1 MHSYNILNNGMK
13 KNIIDT
19 HIHIWN
25 LEKARYEWLDND
37 ESMLN
42 RSYHLEEL
50 LPEMID
56 TPVASGILVQAAN
69 NLVDTALMLD
79 AARRHREIIA
89 IVGWLPLTEP
99 QKVQMLLEGQ
109 FDKEPYFKGVRH
121 LIHNEN
127 DPRWL
132 LQPQV
137 IESLEM
143 LASCNI
149 PYDIVG
155 INDEHLKAAIRI
167 SEKIPSLRMVL
178 DHLNQPPIKAGQ
190 RFGTWGGLIK
200 EIAANG
206 NVYAKISGLGTASGN
221 PAGWTAD
228 DIAPYIG
235 YALEVFGTNRCFLG
249 GDWPVSMLAGSY
261 VVHWERYTS
270 IIHTLLNDDDAEKV
284 YYKNASRFYNL

>member
-1 MHSYNILNNGMK
+1 MK

-19 HIHIWN
+19 HIHIWD

-37 ESMLN
+37 ESVLN

-69 NLVDTALMLD
+69 NLEDTALMLD

-89 IVGWLPLTEP
+89 IVGWLPLKEP
-99 QKVQMLLEGQ
+99 QKVEMLLEEQ
-109 FDKEPYFKGVRH
+109 FLAEPYFKGVRH
-121 LIHNEN
+121 LIHNES

-137 IESLEM
+137 TESLEM
-143 LASCNI
+143 LASHHI

-155 INDEHLKAAIRI
+155 INEEHLKTAIRV

-190 RFGTWGGLIK
+190 RFGTWGELIK

-221 PAGWTAD
+221 PVGWAAD
-228 DIAPYIG
+228 DISPYIG
-235 YALEVFGTNRCFLG
+235 YALEVFGTDRCLLG
-249 GDWPVSMLAGSY
+249 GDWPVSTLAGSY
-261 VVHWERYTS
+261 AMHWERYTG

-284 YYKNASRFYNL
+284 YRKNASRFYNL

>member
-1 MHSYNILNNGMK
+1 MMVK

-19 HIHIWN
+19 HIHIWD

-37 ESMLN
+37 ESVLN

-50 LPEMID
+50 LPEMSD

-69 NLVDTALMLD
+69 NLEDTALMLD
-79 AARRHREIIA
+79 AARRYREIIA
-89 IVGWLPLTEP
+89 IVGWLPLTAP

-109 FDKEPYFKGVRH
+109 FDKESYFKGVRH
-121 LIHNEN
+121 LIHNES
-127 DPRWL
+127 DPCWL

-155 INDEHLKAAIRI
+155 ISDEHLKTAIRI

-190 RFGTWGGLIK
+190 RFGTWGELIK

-206 NVYAKISGLGTASGN
+206 NVYAKISGLGTTSGN

-228 DIAPYIG
+228 NITPYIG
-235 YALEVFGTNRCFLG
+235 YALEVFGTDRCLLG
-249 GDWPVSMLAGSY
+249 GDWPVSTLAGSY
-261 VVHWERYTS
+261 AMHWERYTG
-270 IIHTLLNDDDAEKV
+270 IIHTLLNDEDAEKV
-284 YYKNASRFYNL
+284 YHINASRFYNL

>member
-1 MHSYNILNNGMK
+1 MMVK

-19 HIHIWN
+19 HIHIWD

-37 ESMLN
+37 TSVLN

-50 LPEMID
+50 LPEMSN

-69 NLVDTALMLD
+69 NLEDTTLMLD
-79 AARRHREIIA
+79 TAGRHREIIA
-89 IVGWLPLTEP
+89 IVGWLPLMEP
-99 QKVQMLLEGQ
+99 HKVQMLLEKQ

-121 LIHNEN
+121 LIHNES

-137 IESLEM
+137 TESLEM
-143 LASCNI
+143 LASYHI

-155 INDEHLKAAIRI
+155 INNEHLKTAIQV

-190 RFGTWGGLIK
+190 RFGTWGELMK

-221 PAGWTAD
+221 PVGWTAD
-228 DIAPYIG
+228 DIAPYVG
-235 YALEVFGTNRCFLG
+235 YALEVFGTDRCFLG
-249 GDWPVSMLAGSY
+249 GDWPVSTLAGSY
-261 VVHWERYTS
+261 GTHWEKYTG
-270 IIHTLLNDDDAEKV
+270 IINTLLNDEDAEKV
-284 YYKNASRFYNL
+284 YYMNASLFYNL